1 MITEREVQEG
11 IEQCLAEPIFDKKIT
26 RLAEL
31 FIIQDH
37 LFGQPYDV
45 GYSKANEVETPILRT
60 NGDTEFLQVIDGKPT
75 EKVLHIIQ
83 MVVDVVQTMHPKVYD
98 RMMNDLD
105 NL

>member
-1 MITEREVQEG
+1 MITERDLLKAIDECQ
-11 IEQCLAEPIFDKKIT
+11 QEPITSSKRGI
-26 RLAEL
+26 LADL
-31 FIIQDH
+31 YIIYDH

-45 GYSKANEVETPILRT
+45 GYSQANEVEIPILRT

-75 EKVLHIIQ
+75 EKVLNIIQ